1 MVISRLPSEQLSSDF
16 LIFTLYQDIQKIR
29 WGVEFSL
36 KSATK
41 IKHKRGVH
49 LELFTPFWTPYQ
61 DSMKYHKNFIFKSMF
76 FYRKEVCSEARS
88 CSWIGAC
95 GLASTGSPG
104 RNSRASNRGLP
115 SAKKLFGI
123 FASKTLFYFTTLK

>member
-1 MVISRLPSEQLSSDF
+1 MVISRLPSDQLSSDLF
-16 LIFTLYQDIQKIR
+16 NWVRGRIFFKKCNKNKTQKRSASWTVYNTLDSLSRCQLYLTPWNIITIL
-29 WGVEFSL
+29 FSN
-36 KSATK
+36 
-41 IKHKRGVH
+41 
-49 LELFTPFWTPYQ
+49 Q
-61 DSMKYHKNFIFKSMF
+61 CF
-76 FYRKEVCSEARS
+76 FFRKEVCSEARS

-115 SAKKLFGI
+115 SVKKLFGI